1 MHVEHIHSTV
11 NGLAVLLQIP
21 HQQIL
26 LQQLPAQAIAV
37 RMEIAIL
44 LLESVPVALDIVVVI
59 VLLNSVLII
68 ALGMVHVPMEFVIAM
83 LDIVELIVVLF
94 QSQL

>member
-1 MHVEHIHSTV
+1 
-11 NGLAVLLQIP
+11 
-21 HQQIL
+21 
-26 LQQLPAQAIAV
+26 
-37 RMEIAIL
+37 MEIAIL